1 MLTRKQYIIYSLGWE
16 IKMEQKG
23 LSLRSYL
30 HYTANARSLY
40 GFGCF
45 GYVLYLYKKD
55 CLTLS

>member
-23 LSLRSYL
+23 LSLRSFFHHL
-30 HYTANARSLY
+30 HYTVNARSLY

-45 GYVLYLYKKD
+45 WYVL
-55 CLTLS
+55 